1 MELHGPSPLCLCPA
15 LRKALLRVRG
25 LAIVTLCHLRG
36 VCGERSPFSS
46 WGVEGLVGE
55 KGDSGTFSGHGP
67 LIPTAGHQ
75 GCWGQARPC
84 PQASGGTGPWPFPA
98 ALQAPAEAQARP
110 QPTALPHFPWT
121 CLRPQI
127 MVIDCDIRVPCS
139 LSLLGGLVLSSA
151 PR

>member
-55 KGDSGTFSGHGP
+55 KGDSGTFSLHGP
-67 LIPTAGHQ
+67 LIPTAGDP
-75 GCWGQARPC
+75 GCWGQAWPF
-84 PQASGGTGPWPFPA
+84 PQASGGTGAWPFPRPFRL
-98 ALQAPAEAQARP
+98 LQR
-110 QPTALPHFPWT
+110 
-121 CLRPQI
+121 LRP
-127 MVIDCDIRVPCS
+127 VRGPLHCRTFHGPAC
-139 LSLLGGLVLSSA
+139 A
-151 PR
+151 PRLW

>member
-67 LIPTAGHQ
+67 LIPTAGDP
-75 GCWGQARPC
+75 GCWGQAWPF
-84 PQASGGTGPWPFPA
+84 PQASGGTGAWGHRRVALSRGPSGSCRGSGPSAAHCTA
-98 ALQAPAEAQARP
+98 ALSMDLPAPPDYGNR
-110 QPTALPHFPWT
+110 L
-121 CLRPQI
+121 
-127 MVIDCDIRVPCS
+127 
-139 LSLLGGLVLSSA
+139 
-151 PR
+151 